1 MTSRPRPRRSTLLG
15 ASAVACAVAL
25 VACTPGGGDD
35 PDASSSADTSER
47 SGGDGGDGG
56 GAGGDGGPVVVGG
69 HEYEPILEGTF
80 PVPGTAG
87 DDATTVGLVSLVG
100 SGDTTELR
108 LVLTPQFSSADE
120 GISIYEMLD
129 DHVAPEIWDVAGLR
143 SYDVVSDTGIE
154 LETDVVAAQTANG
167 EPVLYQGFFPALE
180 GRPEA
185 VDVVVHP
192 AWPVFEDV
200 PVTYED

>member
-1 MTSRPRPRRSTLLG
+1 MTSRPRPSRSIVLG
-15 ASAVACAVAL
+15 AATVACAVAL
-25 VACTPGGGDD
+25 VGCTSGGGDG
-35 PDASSSADTSER
+35 PDASSSAGTSER
-47 SGGDGGDGG
+47 SGGEGGDGG
-56 GAGGDGGPVVVGG
+56 TGGEGPVVVGG

-80 PVPGTAG
+80 AVPGTAG
-87 DDATTVGLVSLVG
+87 DDETTVGLVSLVG

-143 SYDVVSDTGIE
+143 SYEVVSDTGIE

-167 EPVLYQGFFPALE
+167 EPLLYQGFFPALE